1 MKTGV
6 RLGGGSTREYEYER
20 VCGVSVDNFTYP
32 EVFEIEDHVTVKDQ
46 GDKSA
51 CAAFAYAT
59 VLEHIFGKR
68 MSEGFIYGMLRADSD
83 KFPGMYVTRLL
94 ELAVKIGAVPLSAFG
109 MLLEMPDI
117 RDMVKKFPELLD
129 VALKHRIEGFASL
142 NYANAEKKHKAI
154 QHALTFNLTA
164 DGKHIPLLAASND
177 YFHEPHAIVLRGWND
192 KDKTYKIQ
200 NSWGEEWGDGGYK
213 FVPRDAID
221 GAYAIYPNKIALPF
235 SDVTE
240 KDWFFKDVKNM
251 YLAGITNGTSETTFE
266 PNRPITRAE
275 HSATMNRHSK
285 RDDEEHERI
294 WRAINAM
301 NDRLEGMI

>member
-1 MKTGV
+1 
-6 RLGGGSTREYEYER
+6 
-20 VCGVSVDNFTYP
+20 
-32 EVFEIEDHVTVKDQ
+32 
-46 GDKSA
+46 
-51 CAAFAYAT
+51 
-59 VLEHIFGKR
+59 
-68 MSEGFIYGMLRADSD
+68 MLRADSD

-109 MLLEMPDI
+109 VLLEMPDI

-213 FVPRDAID
+213 YVPRDAID

-240 KDWFFKDVKNM
+240 KDWFFKDLPRFVFIIKTILHIPSGKSKYTIPSESPSVISIISL
-251 YLAGITNGTSETTFE
+251 YLSVFGICFSAETLTISSSSHSSQHSAIAEPSFIGPGTSMCCSHI
-266 PNRPITRAE
+266 PNA
-275 HSATMNRHSK
+275 
-285 RDDEEHERI
+285 
-294 WRAINAM
+294 
-301 NDRLEGMI
+301 